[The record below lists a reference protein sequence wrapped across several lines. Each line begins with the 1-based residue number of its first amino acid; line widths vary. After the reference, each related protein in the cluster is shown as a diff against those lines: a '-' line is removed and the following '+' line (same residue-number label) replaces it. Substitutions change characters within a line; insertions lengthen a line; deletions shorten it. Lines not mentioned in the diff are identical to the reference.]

1 MKKILALI
9 LALALALSMTACGGA
24 ASSSAPAPAGSTSA
38 APAAKGNV
46 YFFNFK
52 PEQDEDYQ
60 AIAKEYTAET
70 GVPVKVVTAASG
82 TYEQSLKSEI
92 AKTEAPTIFQING
105 PVGYA
110 AWKDYCAD
118 LSKTEIYG
126 HLTDKTIAISEGEGV
141 YGIPFAIEG
150 YGIIYNNAI
159 MTKYFALDGAKAK
172 SMDEINNFA
181 KLKEVVEDMTAKKAD
196 LGIEGVFS
204 STSLAPGEDWRW
216 QT

>member
-1 MKKILALI
+1 MKKILALT

-24 ASSSAPAPAGSTSA
+24 SSSTAPAPADSTSA

-52 PEQDEDYQ
+52 PEQDEAYQ

-110 AWKDYCAD
+110 AWKD
-118 LSKTEIYG
+118 
-126 HLTDKTIAISEGEGV
+126 
-141 YGIPFAIEG
+141 
-150 YGIIYNNAI
+150 
-159 MTKYFALDGAKAK
+159 
-172 SMDEINNFA
+172 
-181 KLKEVVEDMTAKKAD
+181 
-196 LGIEGVFS
+196 
-204 STSLAPGEDWRW
+204 
-216 QT
+216 